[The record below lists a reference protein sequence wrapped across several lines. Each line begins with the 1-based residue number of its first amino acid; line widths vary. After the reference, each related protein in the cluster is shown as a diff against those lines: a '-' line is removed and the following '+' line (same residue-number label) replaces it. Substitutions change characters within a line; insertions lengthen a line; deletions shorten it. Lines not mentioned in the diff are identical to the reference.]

1 MKYKVRLTATR
12 SYASYTHNF
21 REEYYFHYS
30 DRMQVKSLNKS
41 VEVHVSIKD
50 AETLQR
56 LNPQHEVEIFSVK
69 DRDYFPLWFFRYYED
84 VFHDGRTNMWA
95 YYNYIVRNKVA
106 NFYEP
111 SHPIVDQAPAFIYQP
126 SERFKQKLHERR
138 EDKWFGKGWRQAVT
152 EPLTV
157 SKLKE
162 YLTNIFVRR
171 NNKERR
177 QIKIGIYCPHV
188 GHWITVGPSSW
199 PCPECYHERIGKH
212 LYEQAQNYLK
222 ADKYYGKHT

>member
-41 VEVHVSIKD
+41 VEVYASIKD

-56 LNPQHEVEIFSVK
+56 LNPQHEVEIWSTY
-69 DRDYFPLWFFRYYED
+69 DERYISLWFFRKYETEM
-84 VFHDGRTNMWA
+84 FTGGL
-95 YYNYIVRNKVA
+95 RNVKIGDA
-106 NFYEP
+106 IRELRSLPYEP
-111 SHPIVDQAPAFIYQP
+111 THPIVDQAPAFIYQP